1 MMLDLASLD
10 GIRVVLALA
19 MLGIACASDMKKRE
33 INDIIWI
40 IFGAIA
46 ACLIPFSGDITEELL
61 KIGIAM
67 IVAPIVIIIWRFGL
81 FGGADAF
88 ALIVLA
94 ALTPNFSLAHGT
106 ITPFTALTNAVLLSI
121 IPMLVNVIRNSIL
134 LARKQDIFEGFN
146 ETKKKKIIAM
156 FVGYRAANPKFG
168 FSIEQKQGKYKK
180 LNLSLQHAEYAEF
193 CTKKDTWITPGIPY
207 MLFIAAGFVLQL
219 VYGDVIFSAFNAFLH
234 V

>member
-1 MMLDLASLD
+1 MLELVSFEGLRIA
-10 GIRVVLALA
+10 LALA
-19 MLGIACASDMKKRE
+19 MLGIACASDIKKRE
-33 INDIIWI
+33 ISDWIWVV
-40 IFGAIA
+40 FGVIA
-46 ACLIPFSGDITEELL
+46 AILIPFSPNITDELF

-67 IVAPIVIIIWRFGL
+67 IVAPISIIIWRFGL

-94 ALTPNFSLAHGT
+94 ALVPSASLAQGT
-106 ITPFTALTNAVLLSI
+106 ITPFTTLTNAVLLSI
-121 IPMLVNVIRNSIL
+121 IPMLVNVTRNAVL
-134 LARKQDIFEGFN
+134 LAIKRDIFEGFN

-193 CTKKDTWITPGIPY
+193 CTKQDTWITPGIPY
-207 MLFIAAGFVLQL
+207 MIFIAAGFVIQL
-219 VYGDVIFSAFNAFLH
+219 LYGDIIFSAFMKF
-234 V
+234 

>member
-1 MMLDLASLD
+1 MMLEIISLD
-10 GIRVVLALA
+10 GLRVILALT
-19 MLGIACASDMKKRE
+19 MLGIACTSDVKKRE
-33 INDIIWI
+33 ISDIIWI

-46 ACLIPFSGDITEELL
+46 ACLIPFSNNITEELL
-61 KIGIAM
+61 RIGIAM

-94 ALTPNFSLAHGT
+94 ALAPNISLFHGT
-106 ITPFTALTNAVLLSI
+106 ITPFTTLTNAVLLSI
-121 IPMLVNVIRNSIL
+121 IPMLINVSRNSIL
-134 LARKQDIFEGFN
+134 LAKKHDIFEGFH

-156 FVGYRAANPKFG
+156 FVGYRATNPKFG
-168 FSIEQKQGKYKK
+168 FSIEQKHGEHKK
-180 LNLSLQHAEYAEF
+180 LNLSLQHADYAEF

-219 VYGDVIFSAFNAFLH
+219 IYGDVIFGAYNSFFH
-234 V
+234 S